1 MSTIVAGVDFGT
13 LSVRVSLVESERG
26 PIGAGTAEYPLH
38 RKKEDPDFATQRHAD
53 HMDALV
59 LAMCKALAAA
69 GVKGEQVA
77 AMALDTTG
85 SSVVPVGKKLEPL
98 GFRQTSEVGRSI

>member
-13 LSVRVSLVESERG
+13 LSVRVSLVDSERG

-59 LAMCKALAAA
+59 LAARKALAAA
-69 GVKGEQVA
+69 GVKGEHVA
-77 AMALDTTG
+77 AIALDGGRPRHAAALPSTD
-85 SSVVPVGKKLEPL
+85 SV
-98 GFRQTSEVGRSI
+98 RR